1 MQIATNWIVG
11 LSLIGLGL
19 IHNLAGGPL
28 VGRWLQSSSPP
39 LQVRE
44 TVMGRV
50 GFEFGGYLAVAI
62 GLSFIVLGSSLPKS
76 YYLFWS
82 VSLAIV
88 GAISLYSFKSFHI
101 SQFVWLLAL
110 LLGAYYAKVA

>member
-1 MQIATNWIVG
+1 MFQLATNWIVG
-11 LSLIGLGL
+11 LSLVGLGL
-19 IHNLAGGPL
+19 IHILIGGPL
-28 VGRWLQSSSPP
+28 VGNWLQSLSPS
-39 LQVRE
+39 LLVRE

-62 GLSFIVLGSSLPKS
+62 GLSFIVLGSSLPKN

-82 VSLAIV
+82 VSLVIV

-101 SQFVWLLAL
+101 SQLV
-110 LLGAYYAKVA
+110 